1 MRLKVKGILIVLVSV
16 IVFSVTDRS
25 YGAGFSLIEQSVS
38 GLGNAFAGGA
48 ASAEDATTIFYN
60 PAGMTRLG
68 SQFVAGFHVV
78 MPYAKF
84 KVDSAT
90 RVNGSPLGTEG
101 GGDAGKTGVVPNLYY
116 MNKITDKFFF
126 GLGINSPFG
135 LFTEYSKDW
144 AGRYHAIESGVRTIN
159 INPSLAL
166 RVNDKLSV
174 GFGVNAMYMKAKL
187 TNAVDQALI
196 TGGLVTTDGYAEVEG
211 DSWGYGFN
219 FGVIYEFSK
228 DTRAGIAYRSE
239 LSQHLQGDLKF
250 DVHPALGA
258 NPAFQNREVK
268 ANIDLPESLS
278 FSVYHNITERLAIM
292 ADITWTNWNTFNEIR
307 IKNMD
312 GSTASVTTT
321 NWKDSYRYSLG
332 LTYSAEKTRYRF
344 GVAYDQTP
352 IPDAEHRTPRIP
364 DESRT
369 WLAAGFGY
377 SFSKNFNLDIG
388 GAYLFVK
395 DPHINKV
402 ATPTNENNLRGNLKG
417 TYDANVKILS
427 AQVAWIF

>member
-1 MRLKVKGILIVLVSV
+1 MRWIFIVAVSV
-16 IVFSVTDRS
+16 MFFFVAERG

-38 GLGNAFAGGA
+38 GLGNAYAGGA

-60 PAGMTRLG
+60 PAGMTRLN
-68 SQFVAGFHVV
+68 SQIVAGFHVV

-84 KVDSAT
+84 KIDSAT
-90 RVNGSPLGTEG
+90 RVNGLPLGTES

-116 MNKITDKFFF
+116 MNKITDKLFF

-144 AGRYHAIESGVRTIN
+144 AGRYHAIESGAQTIN

-166 RVNDKLSV
+166 KVKDKLSL

-187 TNAVDQALI
+187 TNAIDQALI
-196 TGGLVTTDGYAEVEG
+196 TGGSITTDGYAEVEG

-219 FGVIYEFSK
+219 FGVLYEFSR
-228 DTRAGIAYRSE
+228 DTRAGIAYRSAI
-239 LSQHLQGDLKF
+239 SQNLKGDLKF

-258 NPAFQNREVK
+258 NPAFQNREVT
-268 ANIDLPESLS
+268 AHIDLPESLS
-278 FSVYHNITERLAIM
+278 FSLYHNLGERLAIM

-312 GSTASVTTT
+312 GSSASVTTT
-321 NWKDSYRYSLG
+321 NWKDNYRYSLG
-332 LTYSAEKTRYRF
+332 LTYSAEKTKYRF
-344 GVAYDQTP
+344 GIAYDQTP

-377 SFSKNFNLDIG
+377 SFTKNLNLDIG

-402 ATPTNENNLRGNLKG
+402 ATPANENYLRGNLKG
-417 TYDANVKILS
+417 TYDANVKIVS
-427 AQVAWIF
+427 AQIVWIF